1 MPQIPIALG
10 SNVGD
15 RRGYLDAALRR
26 LRVEPHI
33 RVVAVSPYY
42 DTPPVDASAD
52 SQNYLNAAALLD
64 TDLPPQAV
72 LRIFLEIEHQL
83 GRRRPATAR
92 AMGLY
97 APRTLDLD
105 LLCYGDQIW
114 DSPELTLPHPRMHE
128 RSFVLKPLADIA
140 PNIVHPV
147 LRQTV
152 ADLLA
157 DRPADERDAV
167 KMPSFTEDS
176 NRHLFAG
183 VRVLVTGSTSGIGR
197 AMATAF
203 AERGA
208 DVLIHGYRSHEAAA
222 TVANQLRAYGQD
234 CRAVMADLRQPAEV
248 DRLAKEAWDTLG
260 DGLGVLICNAGA
272 DTLTGELAKLSFDE
286 KLETLLAV
294 DLKAT
299 MRLARAIGDKMKA
312 AGRGTILTMGW
323 DQAETGMEGDSG
335 QLFAA
340 VKGAVMSFTRSLA
353 LSLAPQ
359 VRVNCL
365 APGWIRTAWGE
376 TASAAW
382 HDRVRRETPLGV
394 WGLPDDL
401 AAAAVWLASPGA
413 NFMTGQTVRIN
424 GGAVR

>member
-26 LRVEPHI
+26 LRVEPHV

-42 DTPPVDASAD
+42 ETPPVDAVPD
-52 SQNYLNAAALLD
+52 SNNYLNAAALLD
-64 TDLPPQAV
+64 TDLPPNAL
-72 LRIFLEIEHQL
+72 LRRFLEIEHQL
-83 GRRRPATAR
+83 GRRRPVAAR
-92 AMGLY
+92 RADLSP
-97 APRTLDLD
+97 PRTLDLD

-114 DSPELTLPHPRMHE
+114 DSPELILPHPRMHE

-140 PNIVHPV
+140 PDLVHPV
-147 LRQTV
+147 LKRTV

-167 KMPSFTEDS
+167 KMPSFSEDS
-176 NRHLFAG
+176 TRHLFAG

-197 AMATAF
+197 AIATAF

-208 DVLIHGYRSHEAAA
+208 DVLIHGYRSRETAD
-222 TVANQLRAYGQD
+222 TVASQLRAYGHD
-234 CRAVMADLRQPAEV
+234 CRAVLADLRQPAEV
-248 DRLAKEAWDTLG
+248 DRLAKEAWDSLG
-260 DGLGVLICNAGA
+260 DGLGVLVCNAGA
-272 DTLTGELAKLSFDE
+272 DTLTGDAANLTFEE

-299 MRLARAIGDKMKA
+299 MRLARTIGDKMKA

-335 QLFAA
+335 QLFGA
-340 VKGAVMSFTRSLA
+340 VKGAVMAFTRSLA

-376 TASAAW
+376 TASVAW
-382 HDRVRRETPLGV
+382 QDRVRRETPLGV

-401 AAAAVWLASPGA
+401 ASAAVWLASPGA
-413 NFMTGQTVRIN
+413 NFLTGQIVRIN